1 MKKLAKKQTGG
12 ENPKLTTAKKDSAS
26 SSRLLNI
33 LDNSG
38 LSRKNYPTL
47 VKSAVKDMKKP
58 AEVRKQLAKKQDG
71 GPQQPSTKPTTST
84 ELASK
89 NYRPK
94 LGPGS
99 NMMRPDSTKK
109 GDSSKFDP
117 SKVSKNGWI
126 PSRNIS
132 PKVNI
137 QSFKDKMIKK
147 LGGST
152 KKK

>member
-1 MKKLAKKQTGG
+1 MAKK
-12 ENPKLTTAKKDSAS
+12 
-26 SSRLLNI
+26 
-33 LDNSG
+33 
-38 LSRKNYPTL
+38 
-47 VKSAVKDMKKP
+47 
-58 AEVRKQLAKKQDG
+58 LAKKQDG
-71 GPQQPSTKPTTST
+71 GPH
-84 ELASK
+84 
-89 NYRPK
+89 R
-94 LGPGS
+94 
-99 NMMRPDSTKK
+99 MRPDSTKK